1 MEQVQTIVCPNCGAV
16 TASNQNC
23 EYCGSM
29 LTKVASILCNNSDDV
44 KASLKD
50 LGFGK
55 SVYVSN
61 KLLEAVERTIA
72 QCNKHNTVIET
83 HTTITEL
90 KFDEWDVRIGLM
102 SQRHKLSQTDRLLL
116 GMAVDDPL
124 SMSIISSSPNNPPVL
139 MLKYYMM
146 CSEVNRSYSHFE
158 NISIGELFNKQQ
170 VGDFMVCT
178 MELDSDTKTSA
189 QLIKYALKELFGKT
203 DVDCIFNTYGIIDGD
218 KYEISSEKKKEI
230 DKKIEAAEKEYLEAE
245 QRYLNEL
252 RKIEKNIERAIMDER
267 ATYVRNIKRE
277 SILPSFAQIFGMVAI
292 LAMGVYW
299 GKMYSLTTALIIL
312 GAVIALSMTVK
323 GVSKSRRIN
332 EVNDLETFKTK
343 YSKIKASTPTELPQ
357 KPKRQQK
364 IYPKYLEE

>member
-61 KLLEAVERTIA
+61 KLLKVVERTIA

-83 HTTITEL
+83 HTTITEW
-90 KFDEWDVRIGLM
+90 KFDEWDVSIGLM
-102 SQRHKLSQTDRLLL
+102 SQRFKLSQTDRLLL
-116 GMAVDDPL
+116 GMSVDDPL
-124 SMSIISSSPNNPPVL
+124 SMSIISSTPNTPPVL

-146 CSEVNRSYSHFE
+146 CREANRSYSYFE
-158 NISIGELFNKQQ
+158 NSSIGELFNKQQ
-170 VGDFMVCT
+170 VGDCMVCT

-230 DKKIEAAEKEYLEAE
+230 DKQIEAAEKEYMNQVLKE
-245 QRYLNEL
+245 QASY
-252 RKIEKNIERAIMDER
+252 IW
-267 ATYVRNIKRE
+267 NIKRE

-312 GAVIALSMTVK
+312 GTVIALSMIVK
-323 GVSKSRRIN
+323 GVSKNRRIN
-332 EVNDLETFKTK
+332 EVKDLETFKTK
-343 YSKIKASTPTELPQ
+343 FCRV
-357 KPKRQQK
+357 KRPDTSS
-364 IYPKYLEE
+364 YPKVIEE

>member
-55 SVYVSN
+55 SAYVSSN
-61 KLLEAVERTIA
+61 ILRAVERTIT

-83 HTTITEL
+83 HTTITEFE
-90 KFDEWDVRIGLM
+90 FDEWDVTKGLM
-102 SQRHKLSQTDRLLL
+102 LQRLKLSQTDRLLL
-116 GMAVDDPL
+116 GMSVDDPL
-124 SMSIISSSPNNPPVL
+124 SMSIISSTPNTPPVL

-146 CSEVNRSYSHFE
+146 CREANRSYSYFE
-158 NISIGELFNKQQ
+158 NSSIGELFNKQQ
-170 VGDFMVCT
+170 VGDCMVCT

-230 DKKIEAAEKEYLEAE
+230 DKQIEAAEKEYINQVVKE
-245 QRYLNEL
+245 QTSY
-252 RKIEKNIERAIMDER
+252 IWDIQ
-267 ATYVRNIKRE
+267 RE
-277 SILPSFAQIFGMVAI
+277 SIFPPFSKI
-292 LAMGVYW
+292 LYIAAMLALGVYW
-299 GKMYSLTTALIIL
+299 GNFYSLTTALILL
-312 GAVIALSMTVK
+312 GSTIVLIMIVNS
-323 GVSKSRRIN
+323 VSKSRRIN
-332 EVNDLETFKTK
+332 EIKDLETFKTK
-343 YSKIKASTPTELPQ
+343 FCRVKRPDISSH
-357 KPKRQQK
+357 PKF
-364 IYPKYLEE
+364 LEE

>member
-29 LTKVASILCNNSDDV
+29 LTKVATALCKEGDDV

-55 SVYVSN
+55 SAYVSN
-61 KLLEAVERTIA
+61 NILQAVERTIA

-83 HTTITEL
+83 YTAITEWELVGWDIRKEITSHWL
-90 KFDEWDVRIGLM
+90 KLP
-102 SQRHKLSQTDRLLL
+102 KTDRSHL
-116 GMAVDDPL
+116 GMVVKDPL
-124 SMSIISSSPNNPPVL
+124 SMSIISSTPNTPPVL

-178 MELDSDTKTSA
+178 MELDSDSKTSA
-189 QLIKYALKELFGKT
+189 QLIKYILKVHGCTEANRE
-203 DVDCIFNTYGIIDGD
+203 FNTFVEINNV

-230 DKKIEAAEKEYLEAE
+230 DKQIEAAEKEYINQVVKE
-245 QRYLNEL
+245 QTSY
-252 RKIEKNIERAIMDER
+252 IWDIQ
-267 ATYVRNIKRE
+267 RE
-277 SILPSFAQIFGMVAI
+277 SIFPQFSKILYIAAI
-292 LAMGVYW
+292 LAMGVYL
-299 GKMYSLTTALIIL
+299 GNLYSLTTALILL
-312 GAVIALSMTVK
+312 GSTIVLIMIVNSI
-323 GVSKSRRIN
+323 SKSRRIN
-332 EVNDLETFKTK
+332 EIKDLETFKTK
-343 YSKIKASTPTELPQ
+343 FCRV
-357 KPKRQQK
+357 KRPD
-364 IYPKYLEE
+364 ISSYPKFLEE

>member
-29 LTKVASILCNNSDDV
+29 LTKVATALCKEGDDV

-55 SVYVSN
+55 SAYVSN
-61 KLLEAVERTIA
+61 NILQAVERTIA

-83 HTTITEL
+83 YTAITEWELVGWDIRKEITSHWL
-90 KFDEWDVRIGLM
+90 KLP
-102 SQRHKLSQTDRLLL
+102 KTDRSLL
-116 GMAVDDPL
+116 GMVVKDPL
-124 SMSIISSSPNNPPVL
+124 SMSIISSTPNTPPVL

-178 MELDSDTKTSA
+178 MELDSDSKTSA
-189 QLIKYALKELFGKT
+189 QLIKYILKVHGCTEANRE
-203 DVDCIFNTYGIIDGD
+203 FNTFVEINNV

-230 DKKIEAAEKEYLEAE
+230 DKQIEAAEKEYINQVVKE
-245 QRYLNEL
+245 QTSY
-252 RKIEKNIERAIMDER
+252 IWDIQ
-267 ATYVRNIKRE
+267 RE
-277 SILPSFAQIFGMVAI
+277 SIFPQFSKILYIAAI
-292 LAMGVYW
+292 LAMGVYL
-299 GKMYSLTTALIIL
+299 GNLYSLTTALILL
-312 GAVIALSMTVK
+312 GSTIVLIMIVNSI
-323 GVSKSRRIN
+323 SKSRRIN
-332 EVNDLETFKTK
+332 EIKDLETFKTK
-343 YSKIKASTPTELPQ
+343 FCRV
-357 KPKRQQK
+357 KRPD
-364 IYPKYLEE
+364 ISSYPKFLEE

>member
-1 MEQVQTIVCPNCGAV
+1 MEQVKTIVCPNCGAV

-23 EYCGSM
+23 EYCGSI
-29 LTKVASILCNNSDDV
+29 LTKVASVLCKEADDV

-55 SVYVSN
+55 SAYVSN

-72 QCNKHNTVIET
+72 QCNKHNTIIET
-83 HTTITEL
+83 HTTITES
-90 KFDEWDVRIGLM
+90 KFDEWDVERGLM
-102 SQRHKLSQTDRLLL
+102 LQRFKLSKKDRLLL

-203 DVDCIFNTYGIIDGD
+203 DVECTFDTYTIINEEI
-218 KYEISSEKKKEI
+218 YEISTEKKKKN
-230 DKKIEAAEKEYLEAE
+230 DEY
-245 QRYLNEL
+245 
-252 RKIEKNIERAIMDER
+252 IEKNNAANEKVNKEYINQVLNEQASYIW
-267 ATYVRNIKRE
+267 NIKRE

-299 GKMYSLTTALIIL
+299 GEMYSLTTALIIL
-312 GAVIALSMTVK
+312 GAVIALSMIVK
-323 GVSKSRRIN
+323 GVSKNRRIN
-332 EVNDLETFKTK
+332 EVRDLETFKTK
-343 YSKIKASTPTELPQ
+343 YSKIKRPNAPSNPNPLYTN
-357 KPKRQQK
+357 
-364 IYPKYLEE
+364 IIEE